1 MANLAAIKLVG
12 PSQRAYAGE
21 FLRGVGAGVMVIF
34 KEPTRTDDQNAKM
47 WAMLADIRRAKP
59 MGRDMIADDWK
70 AVFMRALGH
79 EIRFIPDINGE
90 MFPLGYRS
98 SHMTVK
104 QMSALI
110 EYMHWFCAE
119 HEVPL
124 IETERRAL
132 A

>member
-1 MANLAAIKLVG
+1 MTIQTPIKLVG
-12 PSQRAYAGE
+12 PTQRDYARKCLSE
-21 FLRGVGAGVMVIF
+21 AAPDVIVTF
-34 KEPTRTDDQNAKM
+34 KEPTRSLDQNAKL
-47 WAMLADIRRAKP
+47 WAMLTDIRRAKP
-59 MGRDMIADDWK
+59 MGRDMVEDDWK

-79 EIRFIPDINGE
+79 EIRFIPDIDGE

-119 HEVPL
+119 HDVPL
-124 IETERRAL
+124 SETKRRGL

>member
-21 FLRGVGAGVMVIF
+21 VLRGADIDVVVTF
-34 KEPTRTDDQNAKM
+34 KEPTRSLDQNAKM
-47 WAMLADIRRAKP
+47 WAMLTDIRRARP
-59 MGRDMIADDWK
+59 MDRDLVEDDWK

-79 EIRFIPDINGE
+79 EIRFIPDIDGE

-119 HEVPL
+119 HDVPL
-124 IETERRAL
+124 NETKRRGL